1 MRRSI
6 LAVTALLASVL
17 GCGDAAAPGWI
28 STVVALSEVGG
39 APPPVRPQPESTIEL
54 IADTIVLQSNG
65 TGFRHLTLRRLED
78 SVVVAAEISVT
89 WESVGGALRLY
100 HWCPPNSLVACPAE
114 PDLAGP
120 MRTDVWSVTDGTYF
134 ERPARYR
141 VLGRVRGL
149 P

>member
-1 MRRSI
+1 MRRSRF
-6 LAVTALLASVL
+6 VVVALLATILACDDS
-17 GCGDAAAPGWI
+17 AAPEW
-28 STVVALSEVGG
+28 TAAVVALADVGG
-39 APPPVRPQPESTIEL
+39 APPPVRPQPASTIEL
-54 IADTIVLQSNG
+54 IADTIVLQANG
-65 TGFRHLTLRRLED
+65 TGARHLTLRRLED

-100 HWCPPNSLVACPAE
+100 HWCPPYSLVACPTE
-114 PDLAGP
+114 PELAGP
-120 MRTDVWSVTDGTYF
+120 LRTDVWSVTDGSYF

>member
-1 MRRSI
+1 MRRSRFV
-6 LAVTALLASVL
+6 LATLLAAML

-28 STVVALSEVGG
+28 TAVVALADVGG
-39 APPPVRPQPESTIEL
+39 APPPVRPQPASTIDL
-54 IADTIVLQSNG
+54 IADTIVLQANG
-65 TGFRHLTLRRLED
+65 TGVRRLTLRRLED

-89 WESVGGALRLY
+89 WESEGGALRLY
-100 HWCPPNSLVACPAE
+100 HWCPPNGIVACPTD

-120 MRTDVWSVTDGTYF
+120 MGADVWSVTDGTYF

-141 VLGRVRGL
+141 VLERVRGL